1 MISVYVLLVLIPL
14 SLLSWKCS
22 YFMTFYNHNAEP
34 ISPVRFL
41 IALVVPIL
49 ISQWSL
55 RRQSLDISGAVAACV
70 VGFIMTI
77 SNLGFFSALLSFF
90 IAGSKVTKF
99 RAQQKKSI
107 EEDFKE
113 GGQRNWIQVFCNG
126 GIAAQL
132 AFLYLLEVGCTEK
145 LIDFERYYIASWLS
159 IAVMGSLCCSCGD
172 TFSSEIGSVFG
183 KSKTAWLITTFQSVP
198 KGTNGGISVIG
209 TLASFVGG
217 AVVSVAF
224 YLTLV
229 LVANEDYLTSSPPQW
244 PLIFVGGMCGLLGS
258 IIDSFLGAT
267 LQYSGYDKSSGRIVN
282 KPGPSVEHICGTVF
296 LDNHSVNLV
305 ASLST
310 ALLAPRIAFMVWTHF
325 T

>member
-113 GGQRNWIQVFCNG
+113 
-126 GIAAQL
+126 
-132 AFLYLLEVGCTEK
+132 
-145 LIDFERYYIASWLS
+145 
-159 IAVMGSLCCSCGD
+159 
-172 TFSSEIGSVFG
+172 
-183 KSKTAWLITTFQSVP
+183 
-198 KGTNGGISVIG
+198 GTNGGISVIG